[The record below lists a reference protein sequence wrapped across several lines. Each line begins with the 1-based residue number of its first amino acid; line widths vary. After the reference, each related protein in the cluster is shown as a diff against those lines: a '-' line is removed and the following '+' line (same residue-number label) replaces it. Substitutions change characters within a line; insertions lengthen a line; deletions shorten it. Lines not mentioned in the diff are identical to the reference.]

1 MMQSITPDALQ
12 HEVVH
17 RRSGIVTRKVES
29 VTVPVLQRTT
39 SLRYVLRRA
48 RDAQEVR
55 REI

>member
-1 MMQSITPDALQ
+1 MMQSFTPDVLQ
-12 HEVVH
+12 YEAVH
-17 RRSGIVTRKVES
+17 RRSGIATRKVES

-39 SLRYVLRRA
+39 LLRYVLCSA

>member
-1 MMQSITPDALQ
+1 MMQSFTPDVLQ
-12 HEVVH
+12 HEAVH
-17 RRSGIVTRKVES
+17 RRSGIATRKVES

-39 SLRYVLRRA
+39 LLRYVLCSA